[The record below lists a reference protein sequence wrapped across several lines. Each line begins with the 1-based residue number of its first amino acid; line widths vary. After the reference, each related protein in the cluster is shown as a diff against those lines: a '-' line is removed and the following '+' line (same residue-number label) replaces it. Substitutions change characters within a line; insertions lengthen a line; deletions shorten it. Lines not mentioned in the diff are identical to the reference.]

1 MIWTITLSFPENVFI
16 KLNDILG
23 ADDDPTAVPKFS
35 KFLTET
41 FADVRRLKSAFELH
55 NEIPLGKRKITLQ
68 QVNDSKA
75 IPSNPEWRMNN
86 GKGVVKYDWR
96 VGAKT
101 YDALA
106 FFCRVTAMDAPRTI
120 SCIEEVL
127 SGLAHDR
134 AVSTIQKEIDKEFE
148 EEDAKIYK
156 PLPEKKSKARRKTS

>member
-1 MIWTITLSFPENVFI
+1 MIWTITLSFPENVFL

-23 ADDDPTAVPKFS
+23 VDEDPTAVPKFS

-68 QVNDSKA
+68 QVQRSTE
-75 IPSNPEWRMNN
+75 IPNNPDWRMNG
-86 GKGVVKYDWR
+86 GKGDVKYDRR

-106 FFCRVTAMDAPRTI
+106 FFCRVTAMEAPRKI
-120 SCIEEVL
+120 SCVEEVL

-134 AVSTIQKEIDKEFE
+134 AVSTIQKELDKEFE
-148 EEDAKIYK
+148 EEDAEVYK